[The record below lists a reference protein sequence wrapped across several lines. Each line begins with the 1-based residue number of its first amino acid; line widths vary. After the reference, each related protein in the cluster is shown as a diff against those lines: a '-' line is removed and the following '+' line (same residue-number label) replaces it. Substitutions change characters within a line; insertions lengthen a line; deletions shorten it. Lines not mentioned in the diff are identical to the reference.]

1 MTRDNCIP
9 KIKLCGLSRPEDIEA
24 ANKCKPEYIGFVFWE
39 KSKRKVDKEKARIL
53 KAKLDSAI
61 KAVGVFVDESIEVIA
76 ELLNDGIIDIAQLHG
91 SEDES
96 YIKELKAVTD
106 KPVIQAF
113 QIKDK
118 SDIIAAMGSSA
129 DMLLLDSGQG
139 TGSSFDWE
147 LLRNVDREFFL
158 AGGLNLSNIEAA
170 LVSITPYAVDVSSGI
185 ETEGYKDPVK
195 MQEFV
200 NIVRNARKDKS

>member
-1 MTRDNCIP
+1 MKKNDRIP
-9 KIKLCGLSRPEDIEA
+9 KIKLCGLSRPADIEA
-24 ANKCKPEYIGFVFWE
+24 ANKCKPDYIGFVFWE
-39 KSKRKVDKEKARIL
+39 KSKRKVDKEKAKEL
-53 KAKLDSAI
+53 KALLDCSI
-61 KAVGVFVDESIEVIA
+61 KAVGVFVDESIDIIKD
-76 ELLNDGIIDIAQLHG
+76 LLDEGIIDIAQLHG

-147 LLRNVDREFFL
+147 LLKEADREFFL
-158 AGGLNLSNIEAA
+158 AGGLNLSNIEGA
-170 LVSITPYAVDVSSGI
+170 LDAITPFAVDVSSGI
-185 ETEGYKDPVK
+185 ETDGVKDHQK

-200 NIVRNARKDKS
+200 NIVRNRK

>member
-1 MTRDNCIP
+1 MARDNCIP
-9 KIKLCGLSRPEDIEA
+9 KIKLCGLSRSEDIEA

-39 KSKRKVDKEKARIL
+39 KSKRKVDRKKAREL
-53 KAKLDSAI
+53 REKLDSAI
-61 KAVGVFVDESIEVIA
+61 KAVGVFVDERIEVIA

-91 SEDES
+91 SENES

-147 LLRNVDREFFL
+147 LLRDVDREFFL
-158 AGGLNLSNIEAA
+158 AGGLNLSNIEEA
-170 LVSITPYAVDVSSGI
+170 LISITPYAVDVSSGI
-185 ETEGYKDPVK
+185 ETDGYKDSRK

>member
-1 MTRDNCIP
+1 MKKDDRIP

-24 ANKCKPEYIGFVFWE
+24 ANKCKPDYIGFVFWE
-39 KSKRKVDKEKARIL
+39 KSKRKVDKEKARAL
-53 KAKLDSAI
+53 KQKLDPGI
-61 KAVGVFVDESIEVIA
+61 KAVGVFVDESVDVIA
-76 ELLNDGIIDIAQLHG
+76 DLLNEAIIDIAQLHG

-96 YIKELKAVTD
+96 YIAELKMKTD

-147 LLRNVDREFFL
+147 LLKEADREFFL
-158 AGGLNLSNIEAA
+158 AGGLNLSNIEGA
-170 LVSITPYAVDVSSGI
+170 LDAITPFAVDVSSGI
-185 ETEGYKDPVK
+185 ETDGVKDHQK

-200 NIVRNARKDKS
+200 NIVRNRK

>member
-1 MTRDNCIP
+1 MTENNRIP

-39 KSKRKVDKEKARIL
+39 KSKRKVDKEKARAL
-53 KAKLDSAI
+53 KQKLDPGI
-61 KAVGVFVDESIEVIA
+61 KAVGVFVDESVDVIA
-76 ELLNDGIIDIAQLHG
+76 DLLNEAIIDIAQLHG

-96 YIKELKAVTD
+96 YIAELKTKTD

-113 QIKDK
+113 QIKDR

-139 TGSSFDWE
+139 CGSSFDWE
-147 LLRNVDREFFL
+147 LLKEADREFFL
-158 AGGLNLSNIEAA
+158 AGGLNLSNIEGA
-170 LVSITPYAVDVSSGI
+170 LDAITPFAVDVSSGI
-185 ETEGYKDPVK
+185 ETDGVKDSQK

-200 NIVRNARKDKS
+200 NIVRNRK